1 MAAGTVMR
9 CERKSLQKIAFSV
22 IFERKSSN
30 IQASLIYSNV
40 FYILRLFSFGMKDWR
55 LLLMTWERSGGWF
68 WNRWGLNFVNLS
80 FFLFFEVALY
90 ISDDYRH
97 HYISHLLLSFG

>member
-9 CERKSLQKIAFSV
+9 YERKSLQKIAFSV

-30 IQASLIYSNV
+30 IQASLIYSNI

-68 WNRWGLNFVNLS
+68 WNRWNLNFVNL
-80 FFLFFEVALY
+80 
-90 ISDDYRH
+90 
-97 HYISHLLLSFG
+97 